1 MNQRGFTL
9 MELLLALAIFAL
21 MSAMAYSGLA
31 AILRGRETVDAAL
44 ERTQALQSA
53 IYRIQTD
60 LEQTTARS
68 IRDQYGDA
76 QPALIGNAQ
85 DGLSFTHNGWRN
97 PLQEKRS
104 YLQRVTYRLDDKDH
118 LERLHW
124 RVLDRAQDSAPVE
137 TDLLGDVKSVEW
149 RYLSDD
155 DKWIDRWPPPNQG
168 ASPQAGA
175 AIIPGS
181 NSSTKLPRA
190 VELRLETKTM
200 GETRHLFY
208 IARPN

>member
-31 AILRGRETVDAAL
+31 AVLRAREDVNVAL
-44 ERTQALQSA
+44 DRTQELQSA

-60 LEQTTARS
+60 LEQTVARS

-76 QPALIGNAQ
+76 QPALLGDAQ

-97 PLQEKRS
+97 PLHEKRS
-104 YLQRVTYRLDDKDH
+104 SLQRVTYQLDDEDH
-118 LERLHW
+118 LMRLHW
-124 RVLDRAQDSAPVE
+124 RVLDRAQDSVPAE
-137 TDLLGDVKSVEW
+137 TELLDDVKSVEW
-149 RYLSDD
+149 RYLNDD
-155 DKWIDRWPPPNQG
+155 DKWIDRWPPPNLG

-175 AIIPGS
+175 DTGTNA
-181 NSSTKLPRA
+181 STNLPRA
-190 VELRLETKTM
+190 VELLLETKTQ

-208 IARPN
+208 IPRPNN